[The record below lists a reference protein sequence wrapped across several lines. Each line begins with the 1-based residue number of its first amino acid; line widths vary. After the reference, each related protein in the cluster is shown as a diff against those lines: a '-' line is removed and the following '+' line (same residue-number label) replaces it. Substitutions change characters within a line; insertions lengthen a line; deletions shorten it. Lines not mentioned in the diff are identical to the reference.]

1 MPEIDAFLSFISNWV
16 TLTNDDIKS
25 LNAIITLERHEKGSL
40 IIKEGQVCNRL
51 RFAYSGIYRVY
62 QIREGKEITSYFN
75 FEHRNRLVGAFVSL
89 LTAKPSKEYVECI
102 IPGTLVSI
110 AYSDWQLLYKKSQ
123 AINTFGRLLAE
134 FNYVLAMERIAS
146 LQYKNATNRYEA
158 FMTQYP
164 NLFNLIPHHY
174 IASYLGI
181 TPESLSRIRKS
192 IIEE

>member
-1 MPEIDAFLSFISNWV
+1 MSEIDAFISFVSHWV
-16 TLTNDDIKS
+16 TLTNEDIKS
-25 LNAIITLERHEKGSL
+25 LNDISTLEHHEKGSL
-40 IIKEGQVCNRL
+40 IVNEGQICNRL
-51 RFAYSGIYRVY
+51 RFVYSGIYRVY

-75 FEHRNRLVGAFVSL
+75 FQHRNRLLGAFVSL
-89 LTAKPSKEYVECI
+89 LTTKPSKEYVECI
-102 IPGTLVSI
+102 SPGTLVSI
-110 AYSDWQLLYKKSQ
+110 AYSDWQKLYEKSP

-146 LQYKNATNRYEA
+146 LQYKNASNRYEA
-158 FMTQYP
+158 FMNQYP

-192 IIEE
+192 LIQE